1 MYKRD
6 RVGRKLGYNSQ
17 EVSQLDAEIDG
28 VINDIKNARSKGYL
42 EDIDMDGDDEFEF
55 DLDMD
60 PEDEDDFEDDDFDG
74 QPSDYDEWQD
84 YMGGDDWDHGQYDA
98 MEDADADEVD
108 FDDEDIEVDDND
120 FEDDEDDFE
129 DDEDD
134 FEDDEDDEDFDFDDD
149 DEDFDDE
156 ETDTAARLDDLE
168 DKLNML
174 LSKFAEVL
182 ATDIADD
189 EPEFDDEED
198 DEDDL
203 DLDDEEGEDDDFDP
217 DDFDDE
223 EDVEEYAD
231 NLPDAGDPDDYDYE
245 TDDGF
250 RLDYEGPMRKRMQ
263 QRRQRRWK
271 DHRINEFQPDA
282 DDSRDIRKHIES
294 LLKTFERYIERGME
308 DSPEATKIQRMLK
321 KAETRYPEVA
331 AEVIRD
337 KYGE

>member
-1 MYKRD
+1 MEHLA
-6 RVGRKLGYNSQ
+6 KLLEEFDKKNLVKEGYYR
-17 EVSQLDAEIDG
+17 E
-28 VINDIKNARSKGYL
+28 
-42 EDIDMDGDDEFEF
+42 DDEFEF

-60 PEDEDDFEDDDFDG
+60 PEDDYDYDDDYDG
-74 QPSDYDEWQD
+74 QPSDYEEWQD

-98 MEDADADEVD
+98 MEDADEVD
-108 FDDEDIEVDDND
+108 FDDEDIEVDDDDFEDDEED

-129 DDEDD
+129 DDED
-134 FEDDEDDEDFDFDDD
+134 EEDFDFDDD
-149 DEDFDDE
+149 GEDFDDE
-156 ETDTAARLDDLE
+156 ATDTAARLDDLE

-189 EPEFDDEED
+189 EPEFDDEEED
-198 DEDDL
+198 DEEDFE
-203 DLDDEEGEDDDFDP
+203 DDEEGEDDEFDP

-250 RLDYEGPMRKRMQ
+250 RLDYEGPIRKRMK

-271 DHRINEFQPDA
+271 NHRIDEFQPDA
-282 DDSRDIRKHIES
+282 EDSRDIRRHMES
-294 LLKTFERYIERGME
+294 LLRTFERYIERGLE
-308 DSPEATKIQRMLK
+308 DSPEAAKIQKMLK
-321 KAETRYPEVA
+321 KAETEYPEIA